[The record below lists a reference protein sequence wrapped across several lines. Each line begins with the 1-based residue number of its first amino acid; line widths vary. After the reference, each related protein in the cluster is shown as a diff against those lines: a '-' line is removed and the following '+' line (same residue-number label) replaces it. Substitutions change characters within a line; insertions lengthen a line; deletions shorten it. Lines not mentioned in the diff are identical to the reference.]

1 MVAAVTFRDPI
12 EQWARGASTPEVLAP
27 TLRHLYPAVVADGRR
42 VPRTTRE
49 GFAPALCGDRT
60 APSPPDMDAH
70 LCPVCA
76 RAARRLPVDGFV
88 G

>member
-1 MVAAVTFRDPI
+1 VTFRDPV
-12 EQWARGASTPEVLAP
+12 EQWARHGVGEFP
-27 TLRHLYPAVVADGRR
+27 TSSAATTRHLYPAVVENGRL

-60 APSPPDMDAH
+60 APSVPDMDAH